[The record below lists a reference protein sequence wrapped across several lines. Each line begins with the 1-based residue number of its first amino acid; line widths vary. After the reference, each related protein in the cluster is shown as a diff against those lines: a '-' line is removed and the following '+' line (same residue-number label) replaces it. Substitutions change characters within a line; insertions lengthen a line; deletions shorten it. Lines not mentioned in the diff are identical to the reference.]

1 MENTDKR
8 DWDSVIRVMMKMV
21 LIMVGALILS
31 SGLKMIFPSGAMSII
46 QFYVGIATII
56 LSGLVIVLQLVLT
69 RHPHYDIWL
78 VCERKDLLSNT
89 DASV

>member
-78 VCERKDLLSNT
+78 VC
-89 DASV
+89 AIGIMFGIVYAF